1 MIGAW
6 RILGVRIDTRDI
18 EYTEEA
24 SKSESFLSAVHQK
37 KAEKIES
44 GNSAN
49 FSSFFL
55 LVSHEIRGLSAVCLV
70 EMQISSRPIK
80 QKRGAVKKQTAT
92 ARAAVRQ

>member
-1 MIGAW
+1 MVRSIMIGAW
-6 RILGVRIDTRDI
+6 RILGVCIDTRDI

-49 FSSFFL
+49 FLSFS
-55 LVSHEIRGLSAVCLV
+55 VA
-70 EMQISSRPIK
+70 
-80 QKRGAVKKQTAT
+80 
-92 ARAAVRQ
+92 